1 VGHQERAAEVTAEL
15 GHTRAAAR
23 PATRSRLRR
32 NEAIAAYLFLLPTAV
47 GFLVFV
53 AGPLVAAIGLS
64 LFDYDLLSQPR
75 FAGLSNFET
84 ALSDARLLIVYRNTL
99 TYVVAWA
106 GIDVVV
112 ALTLAVAMNRP
123 IHAALRYVL
132 RTAYFFPVLTSTASV
147 AIIWTFL
154 LNTDLGIVNY
164 YLSQLRLP
172 KVPWLT
178 SSTWAIWS
186 VVLMQVWKSVGFN
199 FILFVAGL
207 QNIPRHL
214 YEAAA
219 IDGAG
224 RWASFRHVT
233 LPMLSSTT
241 FFALVISMINGFQ
254 IFDSPFIMTQGG
266 PGDASRTV
274 VMYIYEN
281 GFRFFRMGYAST
293 VALTLFVV
301 ILLLTLVQFRLGRT
315 WVHYQ

>member
-1 VGHQERAAEVTAEL
+1 MAVTARRRPRLARAE
-15 GHTRAAAR
+15 AAAG
-23 PATRSRLRR
+23 
-32 NEAIAAYLFLLPTAV
+32 YLFLFPTAV

-64 LFDYDLLSQPR
+64 LFDYDILSPPR
-75 FAGLSNFET
+75 FAGLANFES
-84 ALSDARLLIVYRNTL
+84 AFEDARLRVVYRNTL

-106 GIDVVV
+106 LIDVLL
-112 ALTLAVAMNRP
+112 ALALAVAINRP
-123 IHAALRYVL
+123 MHAVFRYLL

-154 LNTDLGIVNY
+154 YNTDLGIVNY
-164 YLSQLRLP
+164 YLSQLGLP

-178 SSTWAIWS
+178 SSAWAIWS
-186 VVLMQVWKSVGFN
+186 IVILQVWKAVGFN
-199 FILFVAGL
+199 FVLFVAGL
-207 QNIPRHL
+207 QNVPRHL

-224 RWASFRHVT
+224 GWASFRWIT
-233 LPMLSSTT
+233 LPMLSSTM
-241 FFALVISMINGFQ
+241 FFAVIISMINGFQ
-254 IFDSPFIMTQGG
+254 IFDAAFIMTTGG

-293 VALTLFVV
+293 VALSLFLV
-301 ILLLTLVQFRLGRT
+301 ILLLTIVQFRLGRA

>member
-1 VGHQERAAEVTAEL
+1 MERQERAAEVTPDL
-15 GHTRAAAR
+15 SRTRAGSR
-23 PATRSRLRR
+23 PSSFGSLRR
-32 NEAIAAYLFLLPTAV
+32 EEAVAGYLFLLPTAV
-47 GFLVFV
+47 GFIVFI
-53 AGPLVAAIGLS
+53 AGPLLAAVGLS
-64 LFDYDLLSQPR
+64 LFDYDLLSPPR
-75 FAGLSNFET
+75 FTGLSNFEA
-84 ALSDARLLIVYRNTL
+84 ALGDSRLLIVYRNTL
-99 TYVVAWA
+99 VYVLSWA
-106 GIDVVV
+106 VIDVVV
-112 ALTLAVAMNRP
+112 AMALAVAMNRP
-123 IHAALRYVL
+123 MHAALRYLL

-154 LNTDLGIVNY
+154 LNTDLGILNY
-164 YLSQLRLP
+164 YFGQLGLP

-178 SSTWAIWS
+178 SSAWAIWS
-186 VVLMQVWKSVGFN
+186 IVLMQVWKSVGFN

-281 GFRFFRMGYAST
+281 GFRFFKMGYAST
-293 VALTLFVV
+293 IALTLFVV
-301 ILLLTLVQFRLGRT
+301 ILALTLVQFRLSRT

>member
-1 VGHQERAAEVTAEL
+1 MTG
-15 GHTRAAAR
+15 
-23 PATRSRLRR
+23 LRR
-32 NEAIAAYLFLLPTAV
+32 GEAIAGYLFILPTAL

-53 AGPLVAAIGLS
+53 AGPLVGAIGLS
-64 LFDYDLLSQPR
+64 FYDYDILSPPR
-75 FAGLSNFET
+75 FAGLANFAS
-84 ALSDARLLIVYRNTL
+84 ALDDPRLRVVYRNTL

-106 GIDVVV
+106 LLDLLL
-112 ALTLAVAMNRP
+112 ALALAVAINRP
-123 IHAALRYVL
+123 MKAGLRYL
-132 RTAYFFPVLTSTASV
+132 FRTAYFFPVLTSTASV

-154 LNTDLGIVNY
+154 YNTDLGIVNY
-164 YLSQLRLP
+164 YLSRIGLP

-178 SSTWAIWS
+178 SSAWAIWS
-186 VVLMQVWKSVGFN
+186 IVFLQVWKSVGFN
-199 FILFVAGL
+199 FVLFVAGL

-224 RWASFRHVT
+224 GWASFRWIT
-233 LPMLSSTT
+233 LPMLSSTI
-241 FFALVISMINGFQ
+241 FFALIISLINGFQ
-254 IFDSPFIMTQGG
+254 IFDAAYIMTTGG

-301 ILLLTLVQFRLGRT
+301 ILLLTVAQFRLGRS

>member
-1 VGHQERAAEVTAEL
+1 LIER
-15 GHTRAAAR
+15 RR
-23 PATRSRLRR
+23 PAVGGALRR
-32 NEAIAAYLFLLPTAV
+32 GEAIAAYLFLLPTAL

-53 AGPLVAAIGLS
+53 AGPLLAAIALS
-64 LFDYDLLSQPR
+64 LFDYDLLSPPR
-75 FAGLSNFET
+75 FAGLGNFES
-84 ALSDARLLIVYRNTL
+84 ALSDGRLLTVYRNTL

-106 GIDVVV
+106 LIDVLL
-112 ALTLAVAMNRP
+112 ALALAVAVNRP
-123 IHAALRYVL
+123 MLAVFRYLL

-154 LNTDLGIVNY
+154 YNTDLGIINY
-164 YLSQLRLP
+164 YVSQLGLA

-178 SSTWAIWS
+178 SSAWAIWS
-186 VVLMQVWKSVGFN
+186 IVFLQVWKAVGFN
-199 FILFVAGL
+199 FVLFVAGL

-224 RWASFRHVT
+224 GWASFRHVT
-233 LPMLSSTT
+233 LPMLSGTM
-241 FFALVISMINGFQ
+241 FFAIIISLIGGFQ
-254 IFDSPFIMTQGG
+254 IFDAAFIMTTGG

-274 VMYIYEN
+274 VMYIFEN
-281 GFRFFRMGYAST
+281 GFRFFKMGYAAT

-301 ILLLTLVQFRLGRT
+301 ILVLTVIQFRLGRN

>member
-1 VGHQERAAEVTAEL
+1 VNAELSRPSGGARAATI
-15 GHTRAAAR
+15 G
-23 PATRSRLRR
+23 RLRR
-32 NEAIAAYLFLLPTAV
+32 DEAIAAYLFLLPTGL
-47 GFLVFV
+47 GFLAFI
-53 AGPLVAAIGLS
+53 AGPLVMAVGLS
-64 LFDYDLLSQPR
+64 LFDYDLLSPPR

-84 ALSDARLLIVYRNTL
+84 AFGDPRLLIVYRNTL
-99 TYVVAWA
+99 MYVVAWA
-106 GIDVVV
+106 VIDVVV
-112 ALTLAVAMNRP
+112 AVALAVAINRP
-123 IHAALRYVL
+123 MHAVLRYLL

-147 AIIWTFL
+147 ALIWTFL
-154 LNTDLGIVNY
+154 LNSDLGIVNY
-164 YLSQLRLP
+164 YLSQLALP

-178 SSTWAIWS
+178 SSAWAIWS
-186 VVLMQVWKSVGFN
+186 IVLMQVWKSVGFN

-219 IDGAG
+219 LDGAG

-293 VALTLFVV
+293 IAVTLFVV
-301 ILLLTLVQFRLGRT
+301 ILALTLIQFRLSRN

>member
-1 VGHQERAAEVTAEL
+1 VERQERAAEVSVQL
-15 GHTRAAAR
+15 SRTRVATGPAR
-23 PATRSRLRR
+23 FGRLQRD
-32 NEAIAAYLFLLPTAV
+32 EAVAGYLFLLPTAL
-47 GFLVFV
+47 GFLVFI
-53 AGPLVAAIGLS
+53 AGPLVIAIGLS
-64 LFDYDLLSQPR
+64 LFDYDLLSPPL
-75 FAGLSNFET
+75 FTGLTNFET
-84 ALSDARLLIVYRNTL
+84 ALGDSRLLIVYRNTL

-106 GIDVVV
+106 LIDVVI
-112 ALTLAVAMNRP
+112 ALALAVAMNRP
-123 IHAALRYVL
+123 MQAALRYVL
-132 RTAYFFPVLTSTASV
+132 RTAFFFPVLTSTASV

-164 YLSQLRLP
+164 YLNQLGLP

-178 SSTWAIWS
+178 SSAWAIWS
-186 VVLMQVWKSVGFN
+186 IVLMQVWKSVGFN

-241 FFALVISMINGFQ
+241 FFAVVISMINGFQ

-293 VALTLFVV
+293 IALTLFVV
-301 ILLLTLVQFRLGRT
+301 ILLLTLVQFRVSRT